1 MMNNEIQIPKTI
13 RYLTGCAIGDYDMIH
28 EGDRIL
34 IGLSGGKDSISLVHV
49 LLQKRAVAPV
59 KFEIGAITVDPQMQ
73 GFDPSPLKEYMRKLG
88 VPLLFISQ
96 PIVEDARMK
105 MEEGH
110 TLCSYCSRMKRGI
123 MYSTARREGYT
134 VLALGHHLDDLA
146 ESFFMSVFQNGS
158 LHTIKAHYRNKEG
171 DIRIIRPLIYVRE
184 QQIRDFAHQS
194 GFPIISSRCGEDS
207 PHFRTPTQR
216 RHIKQLLAQ
225 EEENNPSLFHSLLA
239 AIKPL
244 TFTQNGLDGKKKEVP
259 K

>member
-1 MMNNEIQIPKTI
+1 MMNNEIQIPKSI
-13 RYLTGCAIGDYDMIH
+13 RYLTGCAIGDYDMIR

-49 LLQKRAVAPV
+49 LLQKQAVAPI
-59 KFEIGAITVDPQMQ
+59 KFEIGAITVDPQMR

-88 VPLLFISQ
+88 VPHLFISQ
-96 PIVEDARMK
+96 PIAEDARVK
-105 MEEGH
+105 MEGH

-184 QQIRDFAHQS
+184 QEIRNFAHQS
-194 GFPIISSRCGEDS
+194 GFPLIPSRCGEDS
-207 PHFRTPTQR
+207 PHFRAPTQR

-225 EEENNPSLFHSLLA
+225 EEKNNPRLFHSLLA
-239 AIKPL
+239 AMKPL
-244 TFTQNGLDGKKKEVP
+244 TIAQTGPDGKKKELHP
-259 K
+259 